1 MSAHKHFAMSAPRV
15 GLVIHDHP
23 SYFLET
29 LRLVGAYDRFERWYM
44 TYGEPEFADY
54 YDLSDPEGIEERE
67 DDLHSDIG
75 ELELKM
81 ASDSPGRLC
90 DAERIWF
97 EEAYGGILYVGVK
110 YAGREI
116 VLANGGISAKY
127 NLPRAGDVL
136 SMDET
141 DWPPTKQ
148 AALLKCPVVVS
159 IGSLWAYNKGR
170 GNCRGT
176 MHTSEYEDFLT
187 IINEVDS
194 PAWRNLWAVACKNEL
209 AYKFLEPQTIV

>member
-1 MSAHKHFAMSAPRV
+1 MTHFAMSAPRV

-116 VLANGGISAKY
+116 VLANGGTSAKY
-127 NLPRAGDVL
+127 NLPRAGHVL
-136 SMDET
+136 SMGDA
-141 DWPPTKQ
+141 DWPPAKQ
-148 AALLKCPVVVS
+148 AALLKCPIVVS
-159 IGSLWAYNKGR
+159 IGSLWAYWPIT

-176 MHTSEYEDFLT
+176 AHTAIYEDFLK
-187 IINEVDS
+187 IINEEDS
-194 PAWRNLWAVACKNEL
+194 SDWRNLWEVACKNEL
-209 AYKFLEPQTIV
+209 ACDFIKKP